1 MKTLLLLI
9 ALIAAQV
16 SRADTTNLVEIL
28 PFVVKSSQ
36 ALEIEGFPQPLT
48 TNNVSEFRV
57 IRGGG
62 LVLARVIVRDRWQ
75 FGFNAKGNYISNFT
89 DRKHSISIAYKAED
103 LIPLLPPES
112 TNTVYNCLTKLEAA
126 EFAAKYLKRLGFDP
140 SLALS
145 PVAKQWKWDPKQGGR
160 TGLLPI
166 FMVDFPR
173 KEDPESALFFVE
185 VDGLHKRINHF
196 STM

>member
-1 MKTLLLLI
+1 MRIATFTTYFSRNRISSELTRCCSNEEIMKTLLLLI

-62 LVLARVIVRDRWQ
+62 LVLARVIVRDR
-75 FGFNAKGNYISNFT
+75 
-89 DRKHSISIAYKAED
+89 
-103 LIPLLPPES
+103 
-112 TNTVYNCLTKLEAA
+112 
-126 EFAAKYLKRLGFDP
+126 
-140 SLALS
+140 
-145 PVAKQWKWDPKQGGR
+145 
-160 TGLLPI
+160 
-166 FMVDFPR
+166 
-173 KEDPESALFFVE
+173 
-185 VDGLHKRINHF
+185 
-196 STM
+196 

>member
-145 PVAKQWKWDPKQGGR
+145 PVAKQWKWEPKQGGR
-160 TGLLPI
+160 TGLLLI
-166 FMVDFPR
+166 MVANLL
-173 KEDPESALFFVE
+173 K
-185 VDGLHKRINHF
+185 K
-196 STM
+196 